1 MQRIKNT
8 YFTKY
13 DIEYNN
19 ASGKEHGVFLYD
31 YAQFTGAEKQYQTF
45 SVPGRNGDLVGEDE
59 GKSNLEIECTF
70 GIISPQFMSH
80 ISVIKRWLRGT
91 GKLIISDHQDVFYK
105 VWKINYGDIER
116 EIRKFGQFTAT
127 FVCSPYQFLKDGQ
140 ASTNE
145 ITYNPYD
152 LCMPIYTITGS
163 GTFTLTVNGNEMGGV
178 ANPTIIIDTER
189 MVAYNQDNVNQSN
202 LLTGD
207 YEGLYLPNGNVSIS
221 VTNGFT
227 VSVIPQ
233 WGYEV

>member
-1 MQRIKNT
+1 MKNI

-31 YAQFTGAEKQYQTF
+31 YAQFSGAKKQYQST
-45 SVPGRNGDLVGEDE
+45 SVAGRLGELVGQDE

-80 ISVIKRWLRGT
+80 ISVVKRWLRGS
-91 GKLIISDHQDVFYK
+91 GKLVISDHQDVFYK

-116 EIRKFGQFTAT
+116 EIRKFGQFTVT
-127 FVCSPYQFLKDGQ
+127 FVCTPYQFLKDGQ
-140 ASTNE
+140 SSVSK

-152 LCMPIYTITGS
+152 LCRPIYTVTGS
-163 GTFTLTVNGNEMGGV
+163 GAFTLTVNGNEMKGT
-178 ANPTIIIDTER
+178 ANPMIVIDTER
-189 MVAYNQDNVNQSN
+189 MVAYNQENVNQSN
-202 LLTGD
+202 LLSGD
-207 YEGLYLPNGNVSIS
+207 YEDIYIPNGDMDIS
-221 VTNGFT
+221 VSPGF
-227 VSVIPQ
+227 SLAIIPQ